1 MQSRNAE
8 KLLLAGVFVLGVFS
22 AVAYLRAPSPI
33 GGGGETVAI
42 AQNLVRTGTYGNP
55 FILTLPT
62 GPTAAIVPGYPLFV
76 ALNMILFGE
85 SFRQAVAIATFVLHG
100 FHPVLILL
108 CARRA
113 FGNLRP
119 GIWAAALAI
128 LLPVFRFLPA
138 WESMIT
144 ADGLML
150 FYLLLIGSPHYLIG
164 TRRLFGL
171 GLLGGAL
178 LLLNASSLLV
188 IGALLILR
196 CVRQG
201 CWPAV
206 RNVLAVLA
214 IAGMCVLPWVARNER
229 VLGAGVVKDNFG
241 FTAYASNNDCAEPA
255 LDQMFQCYQTHHPHG
270 SVAEAQLMAEHGEV
284 AYDRYRLQSAMA
296 WARQHPERFAA
307 LTALRI
313 VAFWMPLPSGGPFHW
328 SLWVVTILSIPGL
341 WRLIRLRLPI
351 AFEMVAI
358 FLVYP
363 LMYYV
368 IVAGTRYRYPILW
381 LSLLAAG
388 FTCDWL
394 WSSLRHRIARTFVQH
409 RLPAQPQACKI
420 ITGRQK
426 GGPENRVSVPIG

>member
-1 MQSRNAE
+1 MQSRNSE
-8 KLLLAGVFVLGVFS
+8 KLLLGSVFVLGVFS
-22 AVAYLRAPSPI
+22 TIAYLRVTSPI

-62 GPTAAIVPGYPLFV
+62 GPTAAIVPGYPLFL
-76 ALNMILFGE
+76 ALNIWLFGE
-85 SFRQAVAIATFVLHG
+85 SFRQAVAVATFALHG
-100 FHPVLILL
+100 LHPVLILL

-119 GIWAAALAI
+119 GIWAAAMTT

-150 FYLLLIGSPHYLIG
+150 FYLLMTGSPQDRIG

-178 LLLNASSLLV
+178 LLLNASALLV
-188 IGALLILR
+188 IGALLSLR
-196 CVRQG
+196 CARQG
-201 CWPAV
+201 RWPAV
-206 RNVLAVLA
+206 RNAMAVVA

-255 LDQMFQCYQTHHPHG
+255 LDQMFQCYQEHHPHG
-270 SVAEAQLMAEHGEV
+270 SRAEAQLMATQGEV
-284 AYDRYRLQSAMA
+284 AYDHYRLLSAMA

-307 LTALRI
+307 LTVLRI

-328 SLWVVTILSIPGL
+328 SVWVVTILSAAGL
-341 WRLIRLRLPI
+341 WQLIRLRVPI
-351 AFEMVAI
+351 GFDMAAI
-358 FLVYP
+358 FLIYP

-368 IVAGTRYRYPILW
+368 IVAGTRYRYPIMW

-388 FTCDWL
+388 FACDRL
-394 WSSLRHRIARTFVQH
+394 WSRMMHRWPDGRKAAPVAE
-409 RLPAQPQACKI
+409 LPD
-420 ITGRQK
+420 
-426 GGPENRVSVPIG
+426 E